1 VEAGEGRKRWAE
13 ARGKG
18 IVIGGPGTRVF
29 RVPMHAT
36 ETQRIFAANQGPVL
50 FFLRNCC
57 EIFSSGKRGAQWFKK
72 FEKLEFEFI
81 CLCQTV

>member
-1 VEAGEGRKRWAE
+1 
-13 ARGKG
+13 
-18 IVIGGPGTRVF
+18 
-29 RVPMHAT
+29 MHAT